1 MQYKIVIKTLFG
13 LENLLVHELEQLG
26 IGDVEV
32 LNRAVQ
38 FNGSLAD
45 IYKCNL
51 HLRTALSVLAGVKIG
66 KVTNQDQLYSF
77 VKGIRWDEYFD
88 CSKSISVNAVT
99 NSKQLN
105 HTLFIAQK
113 TKDAVVDYF
122 RDKTGNRPDVD
133 VKNPDIKINVHLM
146 DDVCSIYLDS
156 TGKPLYIRGFDKEIG
171 EAPINEV
178 LAAGIIQLSG
188 WDKKQCLYDPMCGS
202 GTFLTEAYMYA
213 ANIPAGLYRDDFCF
227 TNWKNYNVELWDK
240 TVKEAKDR
248 IVSPEALICGS
259 DIDFANVQLCRSN
272 LAKLSLD
279 NNIKVSAIDFFE
291 SQPPA
296 EDGIIITN
304 PPYGRRLQEDDLNK
318 FYKSLGDKLKFDYA
332 GFTAWIISSE
342 MSALKLIGM
351 KPDKRFVLFNGQLE
365 CRLNKFSIYKGSK
378 KDLYQ
383 R

>member
-1 MQYKIVIKTLFG
+1 MQYKIVIKTLYG
-13 LENLLVHELEQLG
+13 LENLLVNELEQLG
-26 IGDVEV
+26 ISDVEV

-45 IYKCNL
+45 VYKCNL
-51 HLRTALSVLAGVKIG
+51 HLRTALSVLANVKTG
-66 KVTNQDQLYSF
+66 KVLNQDQLYSF
-77 VKGIRWDEYFD
+77 VKGIKWDEYFD
-88 CSKSISVNAVT
+88 CSKSIAVNAVT
-99 NSKQLN
+99 NSKLLN

-113 TKDAVVDYF
+113 TKDAVVDHF
-122 RDKTGNRPDVD
+122 RDKTGDRPDVD

-188 WDKKQCLYDPMCGS
+188 WDKKQCFYDPMCGS

-240 TVKEAKDR
+240 IVKEAKDQ
-248 IVSPEALICGS
+248 IVAPEALICGS

-272 LAKLSLD
+272 LAKLSTD
-279 NNIKVSAIDFFE
+279 NKVKVSAIDFFE

-296 EDGIIITN
+296 EDGILITN
-304 PPYGRRLQEDDLNK
+304 PPYGRRLQEEDLNK
-318 FYKSLGDKLKFDYA
+318 FYKSMGDKLKFDYA

-342 MSALKLIGM
+342 MTALKLIGM
-351 KPDKRFVLFNGQLE
+351 KPNKRIVVFNGQLE

-378 KDLYQ
+378 KDLY
-383 R
+383 